1 MLKSIATFIV
11 IILTVTL
18 SACVSPT
25 GGLNPY
31 VDGADGYKFLYP
43 NGWIAVDVKDASEGV
58 DVVFRDFIERSE
70 NLSVIISDVNKD
82 MDLSDLGSPTDVG
95 YRFMQ
100 IVNQDTNNQREAE
113 LISAEKREQ
122 NLEDYYLLEYKV
134 KLGEN
139 QYRHN
144 LASVVTKNG
153 KLYTF
158 NISTTESRWEN
169 VENRFKT
176 VVKSFTVT

>member
-176 VVKSFTVT
+176 IVKSFTVT

>member
-43 NGWIAVDVKDASEGV
+43 NGWMAVDVKDASEGV

-70 NLSVIISDVNKD
+70 NLSVIISDVNKN

-134 KLGEN
+134 KLGDN

-176 VVKSFTVT
+176 IVKSFTVT